1 MSNEPQNN
9 TENQS
14 LPKSEENLDKQRISF
29 SVGLVSC
36 LENKT
41 KEFNK
46 KNKSHI
52 RAEQLKAIYVRG
64 TLLDNQ
70 NANLNGL
77 ARVNMFLRMNEQKIV
92 NAPSENLGKQKKL
105 LKLVLETDSLPVELN
120 HSVDI
125 SEAWTP
131 QEEDVALAE
140 KDIKEHDLDFN
151 FKNVEELYL
160 DSYQPTK
167 LNWE

>member
-1 MSNEPQNN
+1 MSDDAQNN

-29 SVGLVSC
+29 SVRLVSC

-46 KNKSHI
+46 KNKSLI
-52 RAEQLKAIYVRG
+52 RAEQLKEIYVRG
-64 TLLDNQ
+64 TLLDKQ

-77 ARVNMFLRMNEQKIV
+77 ARVNMFLRMNEQNIV
-92 NAPSENLGKQKKL
+92 NAPFENLGKQKKL
-105 LKLVLETDSLPVELN
+105 LELVLETDSLPTNLN
-120 HSVDI
+120 HNVDI

-131 QEEDVALAE
+131 QQEDVARAE
-140 KDIKEHDLDFN
+140 KDIKKYNLNFN
-151 FKNVEELYL
+151 FNNVEELYL
-160 DSYQPTK
+160 DSYQAIK